1 MTTQNIQSLWW
12 RYNQVDCIHMS
23 HTVWM
28 WHFIASSLFALAKSS
43 CKAIL
48 VSVACVTN
56 HICVI
61 ICVPC
66 GLCMLTVWA
75 VCDMSKEKCG
85 DGKKENTQWCV
96 VLTIV
101 LENSSISLLSRALL
115 LGWMTTFLTSQ
126 FHLIGGYY
134 PFFSHISG
142 SNIYLYCYLE
152 IRQLIF
158 FLKQLKCTVF
168 LIKVRKST

>member
-1 MTTQNIQSLWW
+1 MTQNIQSLSWC
-12 RYNQVDCIHMS
+12 YNQVDCIHMS

-43 CKAIL
+43 HKAII

-61 ICVPC
+61 TCVPS

-85 DGKKENTQWCV
+85 DSKKENTQWCV

-101 LENSSISLLSRALL
+101 LENTSFSLFVVKSTRAGLNDNIL
-115 LGWMTTFLTSQ
+115 IRQ
-126 FHLIGGYY
+126 FHLIRGYY
-134 PFFSHISG
+134 PFFSHIFG

-152 IRQLIF
+152 IWQLIF
-158 FLKQLKCTVF
+158 F
-168 LIKVRKST
+168 

>member
-1 MTTQNIQSLWW
+1 MTQNIQSLS
-12 RYNQVDCIHMS
+12 RCYNQVDCTHMS

-28 WHFIASSLFALAKSS
+28 WHFIASTLFALAKSS
-43 CKAIL
+43 CKAVL

-66 GLCMLTVWA
+66 GLCTLTVSA

-96 VLTIV
+96 VLTVV
-101 LENSSISLLSRALL
+101 LENTSFSLFVVKSTCAGLHDN
-115 LGWMTTFLTSQ
+115 FLISQ
-126 FHLIGGYY
+126 FHLIGGHY
-134 PFFSHISG
+134 PFFSHIFG

-152 IRQLIF
+152 MRLLIF
-158 FLKQLKCTVF
+158 FLNSWRVL
-168 LIKVRKST
+168 SS